1 MADAEEIRRTIL
13 KIILNEI
20 AHECFTTWDII
31 IILQRKYRE
40 VFLNI
45 LNRYGHGKYSFR
57 NYVATQLLTLE
68 KRGYIV
74 RSNSICGKRRGFTK
88 KPKGIEWSSPCIA
101 EWCRR
106 KRTILDY
113 IST

>member
-13 KIILNEI
+13 KIILNDI
-20 AHECFTTWDII
+20 VHECFTTWDII

-40 VFLNI
+40 AFLNI

-74 RSNSICGKRRGFTK
+74 RSNSICSKRRGFTK

-106 KRTILDY
+106 KRTILEY

>member
-13 KIILNEI
+13 KIILNDI
-20 AHECFTTWDII
+20 VHECFTTWDII

-40 VFLNI
+40 AFLNI

-106 KRTILDY
+106 KRTILEY